1 MLACKKYMNVTT
13 YYNKTSNVVAI
24 DFISLLTRGLCL
36 DITVK
41 EDKTSEIVLY
51 LTSSGKLCIGSE
63 KGSPTSSIF
72 FSKIYCVLVKN
83 TRKVNLF
90 DTTNNSIWY
99 TIVLP
104 SYESAII
111 FESKYNTCV
120 NDYENYSTT
129 NKINTQYT
137 KLE

>member
-1 MLACKKYMNVTT
+1 MLACKKYMNFTT

-36 DITVK
+36 KVRMHNTIYD
-41 EDKTSEIVLY
+41 IVLY
-51 LTSSGKLCIGSE
+51 TTREGNLCIGSE